1 MPRQL
6 PDLLKAYEYFT
17 SKSDSPQVFHL
28 WIALGTI
35 AGAAQRKIFMH
46 TLYFDVGTNFYIF
59 LTSPPGRAKKGAALR
74 TGKNFLRVVEP
85 KVNFASE
92 AGSPEGIYDLL
103 TKISNPAHQSM
114 TLFSMELGTLMATR
128 SAEMV
133 DFLTDLYDGNPDF
146 ARHTL
151 GNPGKNVAK
160 PWFNLMSGTTPKWL
174 GDKLG
179 LIALEGGLVARSI
192 FPYSEERIL
201 KNSWPKASKEF
212 TDIGQAIAED
222 LSHIATLEGEFQFD
236 DDGTGDYEK
245 GLAFKFY
252 DAWYQD
258 NKPMWDK
265 LPKEL
270 REVTHPHGWAS
281 RFPIMDDP
289 RTASY
294 YDRKHIHL
302 LKVAM
307 ALSLSYKDDL
317 ILTVEDL
324 QRSLVLLNQTEPGM
338 HKALGSAG
346 KNPLAAETMRVAA
359 QIATKGKAT
368 YKELIIAN
376 FHDLGKLN
384 LDRVLDD
391 LRMMGRI
398 RQEGMMFLWMDDA
411 S

>member
-85 KVNFASE
+85 KVNFAAE
-92 AGSPEGIYDLL
+92 AGSPEGIYDLM
-103 TKISNPAHQSM
+103 TKITNPAHQSM

-151 GNPGKNVAK
+151 GNPGKNIQK

-201 KNSWPKASKEF
+201 ENPWPKASKEF
-212 TDIGQAIAED
+212 TEIGQTIAED

-236 DDGTGDYEK
+236 SDGKENYEESDAYQFYSTWYRDK
-245 GLAFKFY
+245 DTADRTKYHGKFI
-252 DAWYQD
+252 
-258 NKPMWDK
+258 
-265 LPKEL
+265 
-270 REVTHPHGWAS
+270 S
-281 RFPIMDDP
+281 RFPVMDDP

-324 QRSLVLLNQTEPGM
+324 QRALHLLNATEPGM

-376 FHDLGKLN
+376 FHDLGKIN

-391 LRMMGRI
+391 LKMMGRI
-398 RQEGMMFLWMDDA
+398 RQEGMLYTWMSDA
-411 S
+411 G